1 MIIKIDGIQ
10 AKQIAIDLGRMWD
23 AARTSVV
30 WANIAKRSREASER
44 DAYMGKAWYCNGEAT
59 GRSFDVQRQIME
71 ALRYEREIA
80 QWWWNK
86 G

>member
-1 MIIKIDGIQ
+1 MIIEIDGIR
-10 AKQIAIDLGRMWD
+10 AKQIAHDLGKMWD

-30 WANIAKRSREASER
+30 WANLAKRSHDASEH
-44 DAYMGKAWYCNGEAT
+44 DAFMAKAHYCNGTAT
-59 GRSFDVQRQIME
+59 GRSFDVEREIAE